1 MNDNKLN
8 DNNENEENGTHGTV
22 ENDSLKLTEEKGTKQ
37 SKNKVLIYL
46 CGLFITAFL
55 LMLLS
60 YLINQRN
67 NSAAMSELT
76 ETHRTVTE
84 SAFENIEKLQDDN
97 RTLNDELE
105 ASKTLTRELE
115 SDLIEAKDE
124 LNMADNKIEELQAEA
139 EEREKT
145 LLALEKLV
153 LLESLTRKNDLETAN
168 TVIEEMEAD
177 SLPAYLIDEW
187 GEEYLELV
195 ELIKN

>member
-8 DNNENEENGTHGTV
+8 DNNENEENGTQGTV

>member
-8 DNNENEENGTHGTV
+8 DNNENEENGTQGTV

-139 EEREKT
+139 EREKT